1 MAQLGADVDALDQ
14 LARKCEEEAQ
24 KIEQTVSI
32 ISSQLHNTWW
42 QGTDAER
49 FRSDWESTHTSA
61 LRQVAEQ
68 MKLAGAACTA
78 QANQQRQ
85 ASSS

>member
-1 MAQLGADVDALDQ
+1 MAQLGADVEALDQ
-14 LARKCEEEAQ
+14 LARRFDEEAA

-32 ISSQLHNTWW
+32 ISSQVNSTWW
-42 QGTDAER
+42 QGTDADR
-49 FRSDWESTHTSA
+49 FRSDWESAHTSA

-68 MKLAGAACTA
+68 LKSAGQACSS

-85 ASSS
+85 TSSS

>member
-1 MAQLGADVDALDQ
+1 MAQLGADVEALDQ
-14 LARKCEEEAQ
+14 LARRFEEEAQ

-32 ISSQLHNTWW
+32 ISGQLNNTWW

-49 FRSDWESTHTSA
+49 FRSDWETTHTST

-68 MKLAGAACTA
+68 MKAAGAASTA

-85 ASSS
+85 TSSS